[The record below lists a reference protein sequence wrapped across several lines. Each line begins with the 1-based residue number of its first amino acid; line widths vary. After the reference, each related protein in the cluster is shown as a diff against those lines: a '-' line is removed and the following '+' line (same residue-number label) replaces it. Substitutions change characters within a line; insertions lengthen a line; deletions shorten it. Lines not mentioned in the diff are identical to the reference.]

1 VTAHRLVALLI
12 GRHFREV
19 FWRPGKPDYADRR
32 SLRRPVPPPRPHH
45 ITALYRRDRGPGEAK
60 RVWRRG
66 GLLDQ
71 PSVLA
76 YPGMKRLVLR
86 GLAVTPRPREQLDH
100 LAVKCGNIIGLAA
113 GDQIAVDDG
122 FLIDDIGSSI
132 L

>member
-1 VTAHRLVALLI
+1 M
-12 GRHFREV
+12 
-19 FWRPGKPDYADRR
+19 
-32 SLRRPVPPPRPHH
+32 
-45 ITALYRRDRGPGEAK
+45 
-60 RVWRRG
+60 WRRG

-76 YPGMKRLVLR
+76 DPGMKRLVLR

-113 GDQIAVDDG
+113 GDQITVDDG